1 MLRTSKKPFLILAA
15 LVVLAIAATGC
26 FNSAADTEKNA
37 GLPIEQELQAQAAI
51 DAEGD
56 LEVPASTTTTEMP
69 MFVKVI
75 SATSPVS
82 PGGDPV
88 TVFIQTKPGATG
100 EIELGYEGGPNEEET
115 LYAKQANGSGMISWT
130 WTVDPSVPY
139 GAYPIIVTAK
149 SLDGQTAVS
158 KSTLEVK
165 SPEECN
171 A

>member
-1 MLRTSKKPFLILAA
+1 MLRMSKKPFLILAA

-26 FNSAADTEKNA
+26 FNSAGDTEKNA
-37 GLPIEQELQAQAAI
+37 GMPIDQKLQAQVSI
-51 DAEGD
+51 EAESD
-56 LEVPASTTTTEMP
+56 LEMPASTTTTEKP
-69 MFVKVI
+69 MFVEVI

-100 EIELGYEGGPNEEET
+100 EIELGYEGGPSET
-115 LYAKQANGSGMISWT
+115 GALYSKQANGSGMISWT

-149 SLDGQTAVS
+149 SLDGQIAAA

-171 A
+171 S